1 MHPHLS
7 SQAGP
12 CERIPVLYAGNVRV
26 FDGMVISLL
35 SMIKHHRGA
44 LDIYL
49 FTMDLR
55 DINPAFAPIT
65 ESQRLYLERI
75 CRNVNP
81 QSRVTLTD
89 AGECYRQTLLY
100 APNQDNQY
108 TPYTFLRLF
117 ADRFSFLPDKLI
129 YLDTDTVLCG
139 DIALLYE
146 QELGDAELAGVRDR
160 YGCHFFGINYLNAGV
175 LLLNLAK
182 IRETEL
188 FRKALAACARKKIF
202 LSDQTALNR
211 NAVRKKV
218 LPRRFNEQK
227 AVRKDTVIRHFS
239 MTIVWLPRFHTQN
252 VKPWQV
258 DRVHDILHVTEFDDI
273 LNDYLNRKSGFP
285 VS

>member
-1 MHPHLS
+1 MHSPISH
-7 SQAGP
+7 QAG
-12 CERIPVLYAGNVRV
+12 CEPIPVLYAGNIRV

-35 SMIKHHRGA
+35 SMVKHHRGP
-44 LDIYL
+44 LHIYL

-55 DINPAFAPIT
+55 DIDPAFAPIT
-65 ESQRLYLERI
+65 EAQRRYLEEL
-75 CRNVNP
+75 CQSVHP
-81 QSRVTLTD
+81 KSRVTLTD
-89 AGECYRQTLLY
+89 AGECYRQTLLH

-117 ADRFSFLPDKLI
+117 ADRFPFLPDKLI

-146 QELGDAELAGVRDR
+146 QELGDAEFAGVRDR

-182 IRETEL
+182 IRETGL
-188 FRKALAACARKKIF
+188 FRRALDACARKKIF

-227 AVRKDTVIRHFS
+227 AVREDTVIRHFS
-239 MTIVWLPRFHTQN
+239 MTIVWFPRFHTQN

-258 DRVHDILHVTEFDDI
+258 ERVHEILHVTEFDDI
-273 LNDYLNRKSGFP
+273 LNDYLNRKPCFP
-285 VS
+285 AS